1 MTEENMSKPKEETGI
16 ELRYTVM
23 EDAEPLKEWLS
34 EPGVL
39 RGFPMADPPEV
50 DDSIKHWIGFCR
62 YKSSLTALHDGK
74 PCGIATLC
82 LMPYRKLIH
91 QCLISIIVGKEH
103 RNKGVGTL
111 LLNNLIHL
119 GKTYFKIEVIY
130 LEVYEGNPA
139 ISLYRRFGF
148 KECGF
153 QKHFMKENGEYIGK
167 YVMERIL

>member
-1 MTEENMSKPKEETGI
+1 MENDDSKKKDKSI
-16 ELRYTVM
+16 ELRYTVQ
-23 EDAEPLKEWLS
+23 EDIDPLREWLM
-34 EPGVL
+34 EPGIL
-39 RGFPMADPPEV
+39 KAFPMIDLPEV
-50 DDSIKHWIGFCR
+50 EDSIKHWIGFSR
-62 YKSSLTALHDGK
+62 YRSSLTATHNGK

-91 QCLISIIVGKEH
+91 QCLISIIVDKDF

-119 GKTYFKIEVIY
+119 AKKFFKIEVLY

-148 KECGF
+148 RECGF
-153 QKHFMKENGEYIGK
+153 QKHFMKEDGQYIGK
-167 YVMERIL
+167 IIMEKIL